1 MSKKIQ
7 RDWIWIT
14 TNPKPP
20 VALTKRQK
28 QVLGLIASGYR
39 TKEIAYELGL
49 KPETVSLHLRAI
61 RKKLMARTNAHA
73 IAKWK
78 IIDTGI

>member
-14 TNPKPP
+14 PNSKPP
-20 VALTKRQK
+20 VTLAKRQK

-39 TKEIAYELGL
+39 MKEIAYELNL
-49 KPETVSLHLRAI
+49 KPETINLHTHVI
-61 RKKLMARTNAHA
+61 RRKLGAKTNAHA
-73 IAKWK
+73 IVLWY
-78 IIDTGI
+78 G

>member
-14 TNPKPP
+14 PNSKPQS
-20 VALTKRQK
+20 VTLTKRQV

-39 TKEIAYELGL
+39 TKEIAYELNL
-49 KPETVSLHLRAI
+49 KPETVNMHLRAI
-61 RKKLMARTNAHA
+61 RKKLGAKTNAHA
-73 IAKWK
+73 VSLRSFVEN
-78 IIDTGI
+78 